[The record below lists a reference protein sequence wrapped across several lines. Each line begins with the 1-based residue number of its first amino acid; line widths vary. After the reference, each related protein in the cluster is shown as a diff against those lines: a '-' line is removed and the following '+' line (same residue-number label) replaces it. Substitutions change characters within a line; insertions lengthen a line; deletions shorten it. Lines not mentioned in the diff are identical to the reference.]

1 MPRSASLETRAAGG
15 HNINFPNLSIW
26 PSSGV
31 GLLSTQAP
39 KLEQY
44 LTTNGGRWAL
54 GSGCF
59 QQVVM
64 ESAPKAYAWAAHC
77 SHARAQGRLKPGA
90 LSGALLALLSQN
102 RSCIGCMRASG
113 MQASASP
120 YRTAQ
125 SVMVADPTLCCPRCA
140 QELDPSQQPL
150 HRWRVHGR
158 QSDRI
163 WPGPAGGAAEH

>member
-77 SHARAQGRLKPGA
+77 SHARAQRRLKPGA
-90 LSGALLALLSQN
+90 LSGTLLALMHWVHAGIWHAGICKSIPYGTVCDGCGPHPLLS
-102 RSCIGCMRASG
+102 
-113 MQASASP
+113 
-120 YRTAQ
+120 
-125 SVMVADPTLCCPRCA
+125 
-140 QELDPSQQPL
+140 PL
-150 HRWRVHGR
+150 
-158 QSDRI
+158 
-163 WPGPAGGAAEH
+163 